1 MEVKQGIP
9 VSSGVAIGEAFVLGH
24 EDYRIPERFIE
35 NTPEAIAVEKQ
46 RYLDAIQKASAELKK
61 IEQNTKN
68 MRDISIIFMGHR
80 FIIEDTEIKKEVF
93 HKIEQSLFSAE
104 YAVSHVMFS
113 HRQKLEDFSSE
124 YYTRRLSDLEDI
136 ENRLIKHLLGAQ
148 RLTLETLQ
156 EAFIIVARDLTPSE
170 TAILPRDKAMAF
182 VTDLGGRTSH
192 TAIVART
199 RGIPAVVGLGAATKQ
214 IRGGDILIVDGQR
227 GEVIINPDQQT
238 LKKYRKIQQQGILR
252 REKLKKLIKLPG
264 ETIDGYGIVLRA
276 NIEDPSEVKIAME
289 NGASGIGLYR
299 TEFIYVSN
307 RSPDEESHFNAY
319 QEAIT
324 HLGKN
329 KLVIRTL
336 DFGADKNFD
345 LEEFKNEQNPFLGC
359 RSIRLCLEKPS
370 LFKTQL
376 RAILRASVAGD
387 IDIMFP
393 MISSLEEL
401 RQAKAILEEAKQEL
415 RERKTPFNKNIKVG
429 IMIEIPSAALICD
442 LLAPEVDFFSIG
454 TNDLIQYSLAVD
466 RINARVAYL
475 YKPAHPAIFR
485 LIKRVIDIAKENQI
499 KVSMCGEMSAEFPYI
514 VPLIGLGLRDF
525 SLSPGIIPESK
536 EFIRSI
542 TMRRALEIT
551 NKVLNFKT
559 HEESIDYLTEKI
571 PQLQMR
577 IDN

>member
-1 MEVKQGIP
+1 MEIKQGIP

-24 EDYRIPERFIE
+24 EDYRIPERIIE
-35 NTPEAIAVEKQ
+35 NTPEAIATEKQ
-46 RYLDAIQKASAELKK
+46 RYLDAIHKASDELKS
-61 IEQNTKN
+61 IEKDTQN

-80 FIIEDTEIKKEVF
+80 FIIEDPEIQKEVVN
-93 HKIEQSLFSAE
+93 KIEQSLFSAE
-104 YAVSHVMFS
+104 YAVSHVMFL
-113 HRQKLEDFSSE
+113 HRRKLESFRSE

-136 ENRLIKHLLGAQ
+136 ENRLIKHLLGDQ

-156 EAFIIVARDLTPSE
+156 DPFIIVARDLTPSE
-170 TAILPRDKAMAF
+170 TAILPADKAMAF

-199 RGIPAVVGLGAATKQ
+199 RGIPAVVGLAAATKL
-214 IRGGDILIVDGQR
+214 IRGGDTLIVDGQR

-238 LKKYRKIQQQGILR
+238 LKKYRKIQHQAVLR
-252 REKLKKLIKLPG
+252 RQKLKKLVKLPG
-264 ETIDGYGIVLRA
+264 ETIDGYGIILRA

-299 TEFIYVSN
+299 TEFIYVN
-307 RSPDEESHFNAY
+307 NLSPDEESHLQAY
-319 QEAIT
+319 KEAIH
-324 HLGKN
+324 HLGKK

-336 DFGADKNFD
+336 DFGADKNFNLD
-345 LEEFKNEQNPFLGC
+345 EFKNEHNPFLGC
-359 RSIRLCLEKPS
+359 RSIRLCLEKTD

-376 RAILRASVAGD
+376 RAILRASVTGD
-387 IDIMFP
+387 VDIMFP

-415 RERKTPFNKNIKVG
+415 CERRLAFNENIKVG

-442 LLAPEVDFFSIG
+442 LLAREVDFFSIG

-485 LIKRVIDIAKENQI
+485 LIKLVIDVAKENRV

-551 NKVLNFKT
+551 NKVLHFKT
-559 HEESIDYLTEKI
+559 HEESIDYLTEEI

-577 IDN
+577 AYN